1 MGEWDD
7 PEPDDTFYYDEAQEE
22 LDSMF
27 DTQEFD
33 DIYSTYVDA
42 KNRLNQ
48 LRQSRG
54 FYPVVAVVDGGKG
67 QAPLMAQ
74 GSGKGKS
81 KSPGKSKSS
90 SKGKGSKSGKGPSGK
105 QRARSA
111 MVCLR
116 CGKPGHFAANCS
128 TAGAQSSS
136 PKKRP
141 ADDDTMV
148 HMVLSIEEFYD
159 AEEGYDYEN
168 EIFYDP
174 EEAYAQGEALVRAGG
189 WLTPDPDA
197 CIQDQGAS
205 SFLAGSEYILRYLKW
220 LEILGYPM
228 DKLNFKQCDKSFRF
242 GGDATG
248 QSKWMIELPTRLAD
262 VGGKI
267 QAYVIYGATPMLFGR
282 PLLEALHAE
291 IDFGRSRMRMLDQE
305 TWRDIP
311 RGRQGAMLLRLAEG
325 VTRPEDFFPETFDL
339 RCEDDHN
346 NGLKLNDFLDDLN
359 AHERFFEM
367 TTEVHAYF
375 QACEKGETDETTYM
389 EVDQENMTD
398 LLPGETSKTIEQ
410 LEKTLTMFEHQL
422 AEHQKTLHQ
431 EVHHAR
437 EHGLSHRKRLIW
449 EVYAGEGRITQLLQ
463 AHGDVEVMRFGW
475 EDGWDFNRAA
485 HRKALLRLC
494 DELEPDEIYMSPSC
508 TLWSRMQQINVH
520 NEAQAEDLQE
530 RREVDRRTHLTM
542 CKKLYYKQVR
552 RGDHAHI
559 EHPHLSLA
567 WETPQLRDLPG
578 HQAIFDQCA
587 YGAVAEADD
596 GSLLPIKKT
605 TKLQTT
611 KWAMFNLMSKRCDG
625 QHVHQRLEGRN
636 RCKKAENYQTELAT
650 ALVRGLLLHEGL
662 NEQVYTVHNEDDKA
676 LTGVLRKLGK
686 VHGSEA
692 VRIAY
697 RLHRNLG
704 HPRKDVLLKMLKE
717 RGCNEAIQAAVQ
729 DLHCPYCEIHSV
741 KKGNAPGHLD
751 RPTEFNAQVQADVLW
766 LEMDEIGMLLEA
778 GQRKQRTKRI
788 AVLIMVD
795 VATRYMAAR
804 TVPDEKGISLQ
815 KALERAWIQFHGPP
829 KQLYV
834 DEGTGWASDS
844 TATWCEQHDIELRI
858 SPGQA
863 HTRTSIVERRHQL
876 VRKAVSIFMLEHE
889 LKGLDGVQQ
898 ALSWVVPSVNSN
910 TFVNGFTPSQLALGR
925 EPSMPGLLSDER
937 TGPLQLQMSEQERLH
952 RRLTLKFSAQ
962 QACGK
967 AEIDV
972 KLRRALLRRYTGRDE
987 DLHPGERCL
996 YWRDAADRAHTI
1008 RWKGPAIVLA
1018 IERNPDT
1025 GTVSCYWL
1033 AHGTVLLRASTQ
1045 HVRKLV
1051 NDTGTIDGSA
1061 RVQQALRDLRQRQA
1075 VRIVDLRRSNK
1086 RSIDEV
1092 DPEVS
1097 DLEYT
1102 PTDTEAQPSTMAS
1115 PGQPDGQQQPASEH
1129 AARSAPSRPRREE
1142 PQREPPDSLPPA
1154 QEATEDQH
1162 DQDPLPSEVPD
1173 DPPELPREQAGPQQ
1187 LETGENE
1194 DEDEEPMGE
1203 PSHMQTPKAPGDP
1216 ADLPAVPEDHDLD
1229 QPPEAPPT
1237 SSQSPMP
1244 VDATY
1249 IPPAAPES
1257 FQDRRR
1263 RFDQQET
1270 IWTRKKARTDE
1281 PEVEVGLHSMDFS
1294 KTTLPEGWTYDKKNN
1309 EFVLG
1314 ATQDW
1319 WSFEDGFLVRNHVW
1333 SRTSTYH
1340 PEEFPVSTDFLQTT
1354 TGLSMQQGTRTIY
1367 VNSTEEQYFADG
1379 WTGKT
1384 LYPLTQ
1390 AGAEHYGLH
1399 YIGDLTNKLR
1409 RCKTLRGRGHI
1420 WQAVGMGVLAR
1431 NMSRR
1436 APTSMSAG
1444 CHWRT
1449 A

>member
-1 MGEWDD
+1 
-7 PEPDDTFYYDEAQEE
+7 
-22 LDSMF
+22 
-27 DTQEFD
+27 
-33 DIYSTYVDA
+33 
-42 KNRLNQ
+42 
-48 LRQSRG
+48 
-54 FYPVVAVVDGGKG
+54 
-67 QAPLMAQ
+67 
-74 GSGKGKS
+74 
-81 KSPGKSKSS
+81 
-90 SKGKGSKSGKGPSGK
+90 
-105 QRARSA
+105 
-111 MVCLR
+111 
-116 CGKPGHFAANCS
+116 
-128 TAGAQSSS
+128 
-136 PKKRP
+136 
-141 ADDDTMV
+141 
-148 HMVLSIEEFYD
+148 
-159 AEEGYDYEN
+159 
-168 EIFYDP
+168 
-174 EEAYAQGEALVRAGG
+174 
-189 WLTPDPDA
+189 
-197 CIQDQGAS
+197 
-205 SFLAGSEYILRYLKW
+205 
-220 LEILGYPM
+220 
-228 DKLNFKQCDKSFRF
+228 
-242 GGDATG
+242 
-248 QSKWMIELPTRLAD
+248 
-262 VGGKI
+262 
-267 QAYVIYGATPMLFGR
+267 
-282 PLLEALHAE
+282 
-291 IDFGRSRMRMLDQE
+291 
-305 TWRDIP
+305 
-311 RGRQGAMLLRLAEG
+311 
-325 VTRPEDFFPETFDL
+325 
-339 RCEDDHN
+339 
-346 NGLKLNDFLDDLN
+346 
-359 AHERFFEM
+359 
-367 TTEVHAYF
+367 
-375 QACEKGETDETTYM
+375 
-389 EVDQENMTD
+389 
-398 LLPGETSKTIEQ
+398 
-410 LEKTLTMFEHQL
+410 
-422 AEHQKTLHQ
+422 
-431 EVHHAR
+431 
-437 EHGLSHRKRLIW
+437 
-449 EVYAGEGRITQLLQ
+449 
-463 AHGDVEVMRFGW
+463 
-475 EDGWDFNRAA
+475 
-485 HRKALLRLC
+485 
-494 DELEPDEIYMSPSC
+494 
-508 TLWSRMQQINVH
+508 MQQINVH

-567 WETPQLRDLPG
+567 WETPQLRHLPG

-625 QHVHQRLEGRN
+625 QHAHQRLEGRN

-650 ALVRGLLLHEGL
+650 ALARGLLLHEGL

-751 RPTEFNAQVQADVLW
+751 RPTEFNSQVQADVLW

-858 SPGQA
+858 APGQA

-1061 RVQQALRDLRQRQA
+1061 RVQQALRDLRQRQ
-1075 VRIVDLRRSNK
+1075 S
-1086 RSIDEV
+1086 S
-1092 DPEVS
+1092 S
-1097 DLEYT
+1097 HCG
-1102 PTDTEAQPSTMAS
+1102 PSTL
-1115 PGQPDGQQQPASEH
+1115 QQA
-1129 AARSAPSRPRREE
+1129 
-1142 PQREPPDSLPPA
+1142 
-1154 QEATEDQH
+1154 
-1162 DQDPLPSEVPD
+1162 
-1173 DPPELPREQAGPQQ
+1173 
-1187 LETGENE
+1187 
-1194 DEDEEPMGE
+1194 
-1203 PSHMQTPKAPGDP
+1203 
-1216 ADLPAVPEDHDLD
+1216 
-1229 QPPEAPPT
+1229 
-1237 SSQSPMP
+1237 
-1244 VDATY
+1244 
-1249 IPPAAPES
+1249 
-1257 FQDRRR
+1257 
-1263 RFDQQET
+1263 
-1270 IWTRKKARTDE
+1270 
-1281 PEVEVGLHSMDFS
+1281 LH
-1294 KTTLPEGWTYDKKNN
+1294 
-1309 EFVLG
+1309 
-1314 ATQDW
+1314 
-1319 WSFEDGFLVRNHVW
+1319 R
-1333 SRTSTYH
+1333 
-1340 PEEFPVSTDFLQTT
+1340 
-1354 TGLSMQQGTRTIY
+1354 
-1367 VNSTEEQYFADG
+1367 
-1379 WTGKT
+1379 
-1384 LYPLTQ
+1384 
-1390 AGAEHYGLH
+1390 
-1399 YIGDLTNKLR
+1399 
-1409 RCKTLRGRGHI
+1409 
-1420 WQAVGMGVLAR
+1420 
-1431 NMSRR
+1431 
-1436 APTSMSAG
+1436 
-1444 CHWRT
+1444 
-1449 A
+1449 